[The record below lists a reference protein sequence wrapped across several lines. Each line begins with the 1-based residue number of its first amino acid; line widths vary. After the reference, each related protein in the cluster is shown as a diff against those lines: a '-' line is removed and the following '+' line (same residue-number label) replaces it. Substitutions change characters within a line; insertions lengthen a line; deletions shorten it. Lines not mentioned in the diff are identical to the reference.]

1 MFTEADWKLKVKGCE
16 TVQGILKDSGMR
28 IMPEGLGDLM
38 EQLKVNFKAS
48 NKAVLKQVIL
58 LMGSMAEATGQ
69 PIIKYKNKCFMPL
82 LGFLADKA
90 ALMRADVIV
99 TADKWSEAIGAEH
112 VIQCMCTY
120 LTDGNPEMRNEC
132 LKWICDNK
140 AAIAKCD
147 HKEMVKPLIICMT
160 DKSGPIRT
168 MTEELIVVT
177 MGYAGFSPFQEGI
190 RDLKPALQ

>member
-1 MFTEADWKLKVKGCE
+1 M
-16 TVQGILKDSGMR
+16 
-28 IMPEGLGDLM
+28 
-38 EQLKVNFKAS
+38 
-48 NKAVLKQVIL
+48 
-58 LMGSMAEATGQ
+58 
-69 PIIKYKNKCFMPL
+69 
-82 LGFLADKA
+82 
-90 ALMRADVIV
+90 
-99 TADKWSEAIGAEH
+99 
-112 VIQCMCTY
+112 IQCMCTY